1 MSLIQGELWFRGI
14 SFGPSGVQVCSDCCV
29 GHALFQRGALAVLE
43 SMENTGTAQ
52 AQPSLSQMCWEVFIM
67 SAFWCPSVETVASQH
82 LPGTGWLPVWRH
94 LFLLRTWEEAK
105 VLVWPL
111 MDTWSR
117 VRGSLPLVIE
127 NRGSAV
133 RPTHWSQVLGGEEL
147 LWGSLGYHCPGGD
160 GRCPAALLK
169 WREP

>member
-1 MSLIQGELWFRGI
+1 MVSRFAQIAVWGMLCFGEEHWLFWKGWRILAQHRLSLPYHRRCAGRYL
-14 SFGPSGVQVCSDCCV
+14 
-29 GHALFQRGALAVLE
+29 LL
-43 SMENTGTAQ
+43 
-52 AQPSLSQMCWEVFIM
+52 

-111 MDTWSR
+111 MGTWSR